1 MVVRQQ
7 NPLSPLRV
15 EVEHIVVI
23 VSVVQ
28 PYFLPA
34 AFVIFCGYQY
44 FAAFYRASAL
54 EMKRLDAVRSPHLL
68 AQLHLARN

>member
-1 MVVRQQ
+1 MSS
-7 NPLSPLRV
+7 LLGA
-15 EVEHIVVI
+15 IVI

>member
-1 MVVRQQ
+1 MSS
-7 NPLSPLRV
+7 LLGA
-15 EVEHIVVI
+15 IVI

-54 EMKRLDAVRSPHLL
+54 EMKRLDAVRSPYSLSYPHLTNYL
-68 AQLHLARN
+68 LTSP